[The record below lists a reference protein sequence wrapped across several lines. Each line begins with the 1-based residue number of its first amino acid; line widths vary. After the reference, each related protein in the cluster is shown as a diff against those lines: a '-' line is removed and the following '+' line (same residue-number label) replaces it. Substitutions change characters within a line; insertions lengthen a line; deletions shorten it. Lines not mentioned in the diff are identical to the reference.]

1 MPRSIA
7 RAALAHPTTPRRSIA
22 AAPAIAR
29 TGRVTRRPATSTA
42 GSESATYV
50 ATKTAA
56 ARSKRA
62 ARRALAQEPS
72 RPLRQAYVG
81 PGAMRAAIPMA
92 RFNVWAILSV
102 VLLVLGVAFYLA
114 MGSGLLAGDHV
125 ARWTDIGVYSVTVVF
140 VGFGLFGLWASLS
153 PEPAA

>member
-1 MPRSIA
+1 
-7 RAALAHPTTPRRSIA
+7 
-22 AAPAIAR
+22 
-29 TGRVTRRPATSTA
+29 
-42 GSESATYV
+42 
-50 ATKTAA
+50 
-56 ARSKRA
+56 
-62 ARRALAQEPS
+62 
-72 RPLRQAYVG
+72 
-81 PGAMRAAIPMA
+81 MRAAIPMA